1 LDKGDVVKAALEKK
15 HGSGTVEIV
24 VVEGME
30 VEGAFD
36 EAVKG
41 QHTRIQPHVF
51 HVIANNTK
59 ALPVLSM

>member
-1 LDKGDVVKAALEKK
+1 VVKAALEKK

-30 VEGAFD
+30 ADGAFD

-41 QHTRIQPHVF
+41 QHP
-51 HVIANNTK
+51 
-59 ALPVLSM
+59 

>member
-1 LDKGDVVKAALEKK
+1 VRGTARTSDKGNVVKAALEKK

-30 VEGAFD
+30 ADGAFD

-41 QHTRIQPHVF
+41 QHP
-51 HVIANNTK
+51 
-59 ALPVLSM
+59 